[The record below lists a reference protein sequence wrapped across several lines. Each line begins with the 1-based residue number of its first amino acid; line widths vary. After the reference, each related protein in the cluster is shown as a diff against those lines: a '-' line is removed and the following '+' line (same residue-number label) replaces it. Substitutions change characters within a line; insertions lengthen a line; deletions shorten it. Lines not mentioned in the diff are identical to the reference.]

1 MRRRTADFLQG
12 RFDPPN
18 KMLNASADT
27 KKCYGELA
35 QKTKKRK
42 ERQPADVRSR
52 YKGAEGIVN
61 DNRGQKFKIV
71 MMMSTHCAKCHNLTQ
86 A

>member
-27 KKCYGELA
+27 KKCYGEPA
-35 QKTKKRK
+35 RKTKKRK

-52 YKGAEGIVN
+52 CRGAEGIVN
-61 DNRGQKFKIV
+61 DNCGPKIQN
-71 MMMSTHCAKCHNLTQ
+71 CHDHEHLLH
-86 A
+86 